1 MLMNDE
7 KRGIEEAYTSAMTS
21 SNLRVEADRRSDAD
35 VIIAAGWNQSR
46 IGGALL
52 RLHTEWDA
60 SEKPRMVGFEQF
72 MPGLKTGTNKERK
85 MRAHALAH
93 QHNLHEMGLLLQKL
107 KALPDVRR
115 EVTAQAMKWGMGQSD
130 DPITR
135 SERSE
140 GRGHDAEMLKR
151 LRDAV
156 AKAGPDSLEDRNA
169 ELVLATQ
176 EVDERR
182 RAEETEDR
190 ERCRQKAIAVIRWWL
205 SQSCPVCQGTKFQ
218 VVEGTHRH
226 NGKACGKCHGTGCSE
241 IPYGQEGRRMAGW
254 MDQCVERA
262 RASIGRRLRPGPL
275 VDKPSQ
281 KA

>member
-1 MLMNDE
+1 MNDE

-21 SNLRVEADRRSDAD
+21 SNLRVEADRPSDAD

-60 SEKPRMVGFEQF
+60 SEKPRMASFEHF
-72 MPGLKTGTNKERK
+72 LPSLKTGTPKERK
-85 MRAHALAH
+85 VRAHAMAH
-93 QHNLHEMGLLLQKL
+93 QHNLHEMGILLGKL

-115 EVTAQAMKWGMGQSD
+115 EATMQAMKWGMGQSM

-140 GRGHDAEMLKR
+140 VRAHDAQMLKR
-151 LRDAV
+151 LREAV
-156 AKAGPDSLEDRNA
+156 ANAGPECLDDRNA
-169 ELVLATQ
+169 ELVSATE
-176 EVDERR
+176 EVNARR
-182 RAEETEDR
+182 RAEEAEDR
-190 ERCRQKAIAVIRWWL
+190 EHCSEKAIAVIRWWL

-241 IPYGQEGRRMAGW
+241 IPHDQEGRRLAGW
-254 MDQCVERA
+254 FDQCVERA
-262 RASIGRRLRPGPL
+262 RASIGRRLRPGRME
-275 VDKPSQ
+275 
-281 KA
+281 A